1 MREIQRL
8 TGVLR
13 ESNTVK
19 CIKCGKILYLEWHQG
34 NLDSVDCCG
43 YDYSLEYTG
52 VEIVISEISPET
64 LPGVIIVKQDIMY
77 LEIFCN
83 EECLI
88 GKPYNEY
95 SVESATNIDIPY
107 DKVPK
112 HIKCKECS
120 KVLKN

>member
-52 VEIVISEISPET
+52 VEIVISKMTPDIF
-64 LPGVIIVKQDIMY
+64 PGVILVMGGVTY
-77 LEIFCN
+77 LEIYCN
-83 EECLI
+83 EGCLMSDPGEC
-88 GKPYNEY
+88 GDM
-95 SVESATNIDIPY
+95 ESSADIDIPY

-112 HIKCKECS
+112 GAKCEECG
-120 KVLKN
+120 KILKN